1 MWTIN
6 SNDVMQAKDRIER
19 RRTEIETRYAEEKEA
34 LDAEFAV
41 IETLERAASEF
52 AVRHIR
58 EDHPGFVAAAPP
70 PADAE
75 LPGAGE
81 PAEGQPTEERVDLDA
96 ATAPA
101 VEADPPAGDEAGG
114 AFDILK
120 PGSRW
125 RLTAATGCRTATAAT
140 TGNPPTT
147 W

>member
-6 SNDVMQAKDRIER
+6 SNDVEQAKDRLQR
-19 RRTEIETRYAEEKEA
+19 RRAQIETRYADEKKG

-52 AVRHIR
+52 AVSCIQ
-58 EDHPGFVAAAPP
+58 EDPDDAAASLVGSDPP
-70 PADAE
+70 VVGETLDGAE
-75 LPGAGE
+75 NVE
-81 PAEGQPTEERVDLDA
+81 
-96 ATAPA
+96 TAPTPA
-101 VEADPPAGDEAGG
+101 PEAEPSGSDEASG

-125 RLTAATGCRTATAAT
+125 RLTRGNRLSNAEGATDGPSPAS
-140 TGNPPTT
+140 